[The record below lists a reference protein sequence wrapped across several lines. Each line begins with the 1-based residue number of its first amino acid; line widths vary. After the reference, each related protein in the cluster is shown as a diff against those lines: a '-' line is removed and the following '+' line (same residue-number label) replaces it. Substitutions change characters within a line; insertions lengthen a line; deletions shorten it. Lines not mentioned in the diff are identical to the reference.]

1 MLRRAAAA
9 LGHLAPPVPD
19 NCELIELTEASVL
32 ENVRRRYEK
41 REIYT
46 FTGRRLL
53 IALNPYEALASYS
66 EVDMERF
73 PNKQSRAA
81 CRPAICLEGNLV
93 SAARAAAATGAR
105 LVERRGR
112 KNDGGGERGGGGVVL
127 LQR

>member
-1 MLRRAAAA
+1 MKTALLDFANNSRQMLRRAAAA

-66 EVDMERF
+66 EVDMARF

-81 CRPAICLEGNLV
+81 EPHVFAV
-93 SAARAAAATGAR
+93 SEAAYW
-105 LVERRGR
+105 
-112 KNDGGGERGGGGVVL
+112 
-127 LQR
+127 

>member
-1 MLRRAAAA
+1 M
-9 LGHLAPPVPD
+9 PD

-73 PNKQSRAA
+73 PNKQAAPPSRTSSPSPRRRTGS
-81 CRPAICLEGNLV
+81 C
-93 SAARAAAATGAR
+93 ARAAARSASW
-105 LVERRGR
+105 
-112 KNDGGGERGGGGVVL
+112 
-127 LQR
+127 

>member
-66 EVDMERF
+66 EVDMQRF
-73 PNKQSRAA
+73 PNKQ
-81 CRPAICLEGNLV
+81 
-93 SAARAAAATGAR
+93 ARAGAGYEKSKYAPRFEHSQSAPNVSRSIAEGKADMEVTG
-105 LVERRGR
+105 V
-112 KNDGGGERGGGGVVL
+112 
-127 LQR
+127 